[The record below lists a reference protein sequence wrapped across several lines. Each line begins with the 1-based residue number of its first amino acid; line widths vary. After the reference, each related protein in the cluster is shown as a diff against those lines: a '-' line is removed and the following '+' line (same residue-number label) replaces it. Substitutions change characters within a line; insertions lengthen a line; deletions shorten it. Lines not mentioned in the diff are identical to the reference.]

1 MNGAVMPFVQIEL
14 FPTLVLVD
22 PDPLVRRGTSH
33 KCMRRRGMQVYG
45 RRRHVQ
51 RVPLDHFVSG
61 QVDEHGIM
69 SCCDRDV
76 FAKGTGAPL
85 HRHERL
91 VQYHVVHGLHGPQV
105 PPLNELVF

>member
-14 FPTLVLVD
+14 FSTLVLVD

-61 QVDEHGIM
+61 QVDEHLSLI
-69 SCCDRDV
+69 
-76 FAKGTGAPL
+76 
-85 HRHERL
+85 HI
-91 VQYHVVHGLHGPQV
+91 
-105 PPLNELVF
+105 